1 MGDDLRSALVVT
13 SLGGPIHGG
22 LELIRATVA
31 RRFEIDEARLTL
43 HPWGL
48 ASFLLI
54 LPTEELAGTVYNEG
68 RPIVTTSARLHVM

>member
-43 HPWGL
+43 HP
-48 ASFLLI
+48 
-54 LPTEELAGTVYNEG
+54 
-68 RPIVTTSARLHVM
+68 